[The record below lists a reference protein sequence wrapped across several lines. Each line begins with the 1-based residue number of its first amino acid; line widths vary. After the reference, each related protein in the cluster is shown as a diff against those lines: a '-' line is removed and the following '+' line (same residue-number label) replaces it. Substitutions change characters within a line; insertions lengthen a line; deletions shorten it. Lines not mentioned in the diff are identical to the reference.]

1 MRASI
6 CTVLMAALLLA
17 VPGSAKLKAEGEVD
31 KKIIKIST
39 IQTRTSELTL
49 QEKKTN
55 EKLAQATGGR
65 IQIRFFYGGTQG
77 DDKTAMRKMRAGQ
90 IDAAPLGVDV
100 VTQAVHQCTVLMMPQ
115 TFTNWKQVDAVR
127 EQLAPEFNKEAYDNG
142 FKVLGWWDLGQ
153 ARIFSKKP
161 IRNFDDLRN
170 GRPWLYPENAP
181 LKEFYKMI
189 KATGIGLDLSEV
201 YGGLMTNMI
210 DVVWI
215 SPVLG
220 AQLSWVSKT
229 QFVSSMPVAVIQGAF
244 LLRRQMWDGF
254 SKEDQDAVSK
264 VMNEQFDSQRQ
275 EYRQADVKVYNKLLT
290 RGYQAIDFDK
300 PQEWQDVGRR
310 IAQGLIGRSYS
321 QEIFDRVQKIV
332 KDHPDSKGKS

>member
-1 MRASI
+1 MRASM

-17 VPGSAKLKAEGEVD
+17 MPGSAKLKAEGD
-31 KKIIKIST
+31 KQVIKIST

-55 EKLAQATGGR
+55 EKLAQATSGR
-65 IQIRFFYGGTQG
+65 VQIRFFYGGTQG

-127 EQLAPEFNKEAYDNG
+127 EALAPEFNKEAYDNG

-161 IRNFDDLRN
+161 IRSFDDLRN

-189 KATGIGLDLSEV
+189 KATGIPLDLSEV

-229 QFVSSMPVAVIQGAF
+229 SYVSSLPVAVIQGAF

-254 SKEDQDAVSK
+254 SKADQEAVSK
-264 VMNEQFDSQRQ
+264 VMNEQFEDQRQ
-275 EYRQADVKVYNKLLT
+275 EYREADVKVYNKLLT
-290 RGYQAIDFDK
+290 RGYKAIDFDNVAT
-300 PQEWQDVGRR
+300 WQDVGRK

-332 KDHPDSKGKS
+332 KEHPDSKGKS

>member
-1 MRASI
+1 MRASM

-17 VPGSAKLKAEGEVD
+17 MPGSAKLKAEGD
-31 KKIIKIST
+31 KQVIKIST

-55 EKLAQATGGR
+55 EKLAQATSGR
-65 IQIRFFYGGTQG
+65 VQIRFFYGGTQG

-127 EQLAPEFNKEAYDNG
+127 EALAPEFNKEAYDNG

-161 IRNFDDLRN
+161 IRSFDDLRN

-189 KATGIGLDLSEV
+189 KATGIPLDLSEV

-229 QFVSSMPVAVIQGAF
+229 SYVSSLPVAVIQGAF
-244 LLRRQMWDGF
+244 LLRKQMWESF

-264 VMNEQFDSQRQ
+264 VMNEQFDDQRQ
-275 EYRQADVKVYNKLLT
+275 EYREADVKVYNKLLT
-290 RGYQAIDFDK
+290 RGYQAIDFDNVAT
-300 PQEWQDVGRR
+300 WQDVGRK

-332 KDHPDSKGKS
+332 KEHPDSKGKS

>member
-1 MRASI
+1 MRASM

-17 VPGSAKLKAEGEVD
+17 MPGSAKLKAEDG
-31 KKIIKIST
+31 KQIIKIST

-65 IQIRFFYGGTQG
+65 VQIRFFYGGTQG

-90 IDAAPLGVDV
+90 IDAAPLGADV
-100 VTQAVHQCTVLMMPQ
+100 VQQAVHQCTIMMAPQ

-127 EQLAPEFNKEAYDNG
+127 EALAPEFNKEAYDNG

-161 IRNFDDLRN
+161 IRSFDDLRN

-181 LKEFYKMI
+181 LKMFYTMI
-189 KATGIGLDLSEV
+189 KATGIPLDLSEV

-229 QFVSSMPVAVIQGAF
+229 SYVSSLPVAVIQGAF

-254 SKEDQDAVSK
+254 SKEDQAAVAK
-264 VMNEQFDSQRQ
+264 VMNEQFEDQRQ
-275 EYRQADVKVYNKLLT
+275 EYREADVKVYNKLLT
-290 RGYQAIDFDK
+290 RGYQAIDFDDVAK
-300 PQEWQDVGRR
+300 WQDVGRK

-332 KDHPDSKGKS
+332 KDNPDTKGKS

>member
-1 MRASI
+1 MRASM

-17 VPGSAKLKAEGEVD
+17 MPGSAKLRAEDG
-31 KKIIKIST
+31 KQIIKIST

-65 IQIRFFYGGTQG
+65 VQIRFFYGGTQG

-90 IDAAPLGVDV
+90 IDAAPLGADV
-100 VTQAVHQCTVLMMPQ
+100 VQQAVHQCTIMMAPQ

-127 EQLAPEFNKEAYDNG
+127 EALAPEFNKEAYDNG

-161 IRNFDDLRN
+161 IRSFDDLRN

-181 LKEFYKMI
+181 LKMFYSMI
-189 KATGIGLDLSEV
+189 KATGIPLDLSEV

-229 QFVSSMPVAVIQGAF
+229 SYVSSLPVAVIQGAF

-254 SKEDQDAVSK
+254 SKEDQEAVSK
-264 VMNEQFDSQRQ
+264 VMNEQFEDQRQ
-275 EYRQADVKVYNKLLT
+275 EYREADVKVYNKLLT
-290 RGYQAIDFDK
+290 RGYQAVDFDNVAT
-300 PQEWQDVGRR
+300 WQDVGRK

-332 KDHPDSKGKS
+332 KDNPDSKGKS

>member
-17 VPGSAKLKAEGEVD
+17 VPGSAKLKAETETKV
-31 KKIIKIST
+31 IKIST
-39 IQTRTSELTL
+39 IQVKTSELTL
-49 QEKKTN
+49 QEKRTN
-55 EKLAQATGGR
+55 EKLAAATNGR

-127 EQLAPEFNKEAYDNG
+127 DQLAPEFNKEAYDNG

-161 IRNFDDLRN
+161 IRSFDDLRN

-189 KATGIGLDLSEV
+189 NATGIPLDLSEV

-229 QFVSSMPVAVIQGAF
+229 SFVLV
-244 LLRRQMWDGF
+244 
-254 SKEDQDAVSK
+254 DAG
-264 VMNEQFDSQRQ
+264 
-275 EYRQADVKVYNKLLT
+275 
-290 RGYQAIDFDK
+290 RGDPGRVPAA
-300 PQEWQDVGRR
+300 PPDVGRLQ
-310 IAQGLIGRSYS
+310 QGRPGSGVEGHERPVRRPAPGVSPGRR
-321 QEIFDRVQKIV
+321 EGVREAA
-332 KDHPDSKGKS
+332 HARL